1 MWSLSD
7 DRNTVRLAVPSVAFP
22 GMPEPIRVLVEFDA
36 EDMDEMLKR
45 PIVLRA
51 RMPEPGTQ
59 IEARSG
65 SVRSGSGA

>member
-1 MWSLSD
+1 LSD
-7 DRNTVRLAVPSVAFP
+7 DRNTVRFAVPSVAVP

-36 EDMDEMLKR
+36 EDVDEMLKR

-51 RMPEPGTQ
+51 RMPEPWTQ

-65 SVRSGSGA
+65 SVGSGSGA